1 MKTLVLGLLMAAFGV
16 AQKAPELLSRPTL
29 DTVVAKV
36 DGKNVTAG
44 DIDHIMQGADARFMQ
59 GLKQDPLNALRQYF
73 MMARLAEDG
82 TKAKLDQES
91 PLKEQMAYQRL
102 QVLASAFI
110 NKERDYYDVTTEQI
124 EAFYK
129 ANVGRYQSSRV
140 KLVYIGFKPAAAPN
154 LSPEDAAKLAFQM
167 AHPPNDRS
175 ENDAQAL
182 AMEIVQKVRAGED
195 FCKLAEQHSDDPKT
209 KQDCGTF
216 GLVNATTSL
225 PDNLKKVVLGL
236 KQGEISDPIRD
247 ISGFYI
253 VRVDGQVLRPLSDVF
268 EPIVQELRQSH
279 LDAYLKELQAKFQP
293 QVLEQGFFL
302 NPDDYMNRAREP
314 IRK

>member
-1 MKTLVLGLLMAAFGV
+1 MTEEM
-16 AQKAPELLSRPTL
+16 
-29 DTVVAKV
+29 
-36 DGKNVTAG
+36 
-44 DIDHIMQGADARFMQ
+44 
-59 GLKQDPLNALRQYF
+59 
-73 MMARLAEDG
+73 
-82 TKAKLDQES
+82 
-91 PLKEQMAYQRL
+91 
-102 QVLASAFI
+102 LASIIQPDSEADRTYSSEWRTCVL
-110 NKERDYYDVTTEQI
+110 ERAWQAI
-124 EAFYK
+124 ELHQQQNADNLFYS
-129 ANVGRYQSSRV
+129 VLQLY
-140 KLVYIGFKPAAAPN
+140 
-154 LSPEDAAKLAFQM
+154 
-167 AHPPNDRS
+167 
-175 ENDAQAL
+175 
-182 AMEIVQKVRAGED
+182 
-195 FCKLAEQHSDDPKT
+195 SDDPKT

>member
-1 MKTLVLGLLMAAFGV
+1 MELKDIKELIALIRKNDLSEFSLEQEGFTVRTFTDGESALQGINARPVDLAVLDIKMPRMDGM
-16 AQKAPELLSRPTL
+16 ELLQRLRQRTSMPVIFLTSK
-29 DTVVAKV
+29 DEE
-36 DGKNVTAG
+36 
-44 DIDHIMQGADARFMQ
+44 IDELFGLKMGADDFIRKPF
-59 GLKQDPLNALRQYF
+59 
-73 MMARLAEDG
+73 
-82 TKAKLDQES
+82 S
-91 PLKEQMAYQRL
+91 QRL
-102 QVLASAFI
+102 LV
-110 NKERDYYDVTTEQI
+110 E
-124 EAFYK
+124 
-129 ANVGRYQSSRV
+129 RV
-140 KLVYIGFKPAAAPN
+140 KAVLRRSAPKDPAAVP
-154 LSPEDAAKLAFQM
+154 K
-167 AHPPNDRS
+167 
-175 ENDAQAL
+175 ENDAKAL
-182 AMEIVQKVRAGED
+182 AMEIVQKVRAGDD
-195 FCKLAEQHSDDPKT
+195 FCKLAEQYSDDPKT